1 LSRISLAADNI
12 RFKIKLLLGCIA
24 KTVIFLSAMN
34 QDYLKGLNEPQKE
47 AVCCLHGPLL
57 VLAGAGTG
65 KTKVITHRI
74 AHLIATQTA
83 RPNQVLG
90 VTFTNKA
97 AGEMKKRVTDL
108 LGPVGQYVRL
118 STFHSFCVFILRQ
131 HAETIGY
138 KSSFTIYDEA
148 DSLALI
154 KRICKSLEIPEGQP
168 APNIAQ
174 YRISDAKNRMLSP
187 IQLAAMTA
195 GDYIAEHVA
204 KIYKSYQADL
214 KKNNAMDFDDLLGL
228 AVTMLEQNPPLLQHY
243 QNKYQYMLVD
253 EYQDT
258 NLAQYR
264 LVRLLTDKHKNICVV
279 GDDDQA
285 IYGWRG
291 ADINNILNFEED
303 FPGCRVITLE
313 QNYRS
318 TNVVL
323 EAAHGV
329 VSKIGRRKSKK
340 LFTERAGGDSVI
352 LMQCADDR
360 EEASTIAGRIKTGL
374 GIDKNPAD
382 FAILYRTNAQSRGI
396 EDALRDSGIP
406 YTIVGGTKFYDR
418 MEVKDILAY
427 LRLLV
432 NPDDTQSLMRVINVP
447 KRGLGDISIAKLLQ
461 TAEKSDKSLYAMI
474 ATPELADLKG
484 KPAIE
489 LKKLHAIL
497 TGIIAELNVLKPD
510 EVAIRLIEQIG
521 YLKMLD
527 NENTPESDVRADNVR
542 ELVSGIVA
550 YMERKQEEASEEPIT
565 LAGFLE
571 EVALIADVDTFKEG
585 ESAVILMTVHAAK
598 GLEFDSVFIAG
609 MEEGLFPLIRE
620 SSTDTDME
628 EERRL
633 CYVGITRAKNS
644 LYLTLAGFR
653 RRYGNSYITEPS
665 RFLYDINQDLL
676 QIEKHGY
683 YSDYNR
689 PRTVQTKAENK
700 PYIPSPES
708 KAKIH
713 APKLSDTFDD
723 TADTMIRVGQKV
735 SHHKFGVGTI
745 VAREG
750 NGDTMFIT
758 VRFSGSVKKLQARH
772 AALEII
778 G

>member
-1 LSRISLAADNI
+1 
-12 RFKIKLLLGCIA
+12 
-24 KTVIFLSAMN
+24 MN

-47 AVCCLHGPLL
+47 AVCCLQGPLL

-83 RPNQVLG
+83 KPNQVLG

-108 LGPVGQYVRL
+108 LGPIGQYVRL

-154 KRICKSLEIPEGQP
+154 KRICKSLDIPEGQP
-168 APNIAQ
+168 SPNIAQ

-204 KIYKSYQADL
+204 KIYRNYQADL

-228 AVTMLEQNPPLLQHY
+228 AVNMLEQNPPLLQLY
-243 QNKYQYMLVD
+243 QNKYQFMLVD

-258 NLAQYR
+258 NLAQYK

-329 VSKIGRRKSKK
+329 VSKIGRRKPKK
-340 LFTERAGGDSVI
+340 LFTDRAGGESVT

-360 EEASTIAGRIKTGL
+360 EEASAIAGRIKTGL
-374 GIDKNPAD
+374 GYDKTPAD

-418 MEVKDILAY
+418 MEVKDVLAY

-447 KRGLGDISIAKLLQ
+447 KRGLGDVSIAKTLQ
-461 TAEKSDKSLYAMI
+461 TAEKSGKSLYAMM

-497 TGIIAELNVLKPD
+497 SGIIVDLNTLKPD
-510 EVAIRLIEQIG
+510 EAAIRLIEQIG
-521 YLKMLD
+521 YLKMLE
-527 NENTPESDVRADNVR
+527 NENTPEADVRADNVR

-550 YMERKQEEASEEPIT
+550 YMERKQEEYPEEPIT

-585 ESAVILMTVHAAK
+585 ESAVVLMTVHAAK

-620 SSTDTDME
+620 TSNDTDME

-633 CYVGITRAKNS
+633 CYVGITRAKNT
-644 LYLTLAGFR
+644 LYLALSGFR
-653 RRYGNSYITEPS
+653 RRYGNSYVTEPS

-683 YSDYNR
+683 FSNYDR
-689 PRTVQTKAENK
+689 PRTVQPK
-700 PYIPSPES
+700 PDYNSYKPASGYSP
-708 KAKIH
+708 KIQ
-713 APKLSDTFDD
+713 APKLNDTFDD
-723 TADTMIRVGQKV
+723 TADTMVRVGQRV
-735 SHHKFGVGTI
+735 SHHKFGIGTI

-750 NGDTMFIT
+750 SGDSMFIT
-758 VRFSGSVKKLQARH
+758 VRFSGSVKKLQAKH